1 MRTHLERLAISVHGF
16 LLSLGCPGV
25 EPRHLQGTHL
35 SLWLSCLSPPSCLH
49 GTGQQMHFLAEFLDP
64 PLWTPRQTP
73 VGQRSAERRPF
84 SLTSCSPAAW
94 LGCHRW
100 GALKSSC
107 PGLSL
112 LITEGCCVTRDLP
125 LTCALP
131 CSLRTG
137 FHIFWG
143 QEAWPGGSHHEGS
156 CMAGGCKASGPSP
169 TTRCMA
175 ESIPRRVTRSLG
187 VPWPR
192 QRPYPICS
200 RVWILAGFWPPALVP
215 RSEPASPVSLRNWT
229 PLPPCPSSGSWAADL
244 GRMVSAGQ
252 SRERTGAAVP

>member
-1 MRTHLERLAISVHGF
+1 M
-16 LLSLGCPGV
+16 
-25 EPRHLQGTHL
+25 
-35 SLWLSCLSPPSCLH
+35 
-49 GTGQQMHFLAEFLDP
+49 
-64 PLWTPRQTP
+64 
-73 VGQRSAERRPF
+73 ERRPF

-94 LGCHRW
+94 LGCYRW

-112 LITEGCCVTRDLP
+112 LITEGCCVTHDLP

-143 QEAWPGGSHHEGS
+143 QEARPGGSHHEGS

-169 TTRCMA
+169 TTRSMA

-215 RSEPASPVSLRNWT
+215 RSEPASPVSLRT
-229 PLPPCPSSGSWAADL
+229 CPSPPHHVLPVVPGLQIWAEWSMLVRAGNGWAQRFCNRHLSCGGCCVRVLIPGACECDL
-244 GRMVSAGQ
+244 SPNRRNVIQQM
-252 SRERTGAAVP
+252 